1 MGTGPPDRT
10 VGGMDKMA
18 SMKRPRL
25 KSVQALKGRKLD
37 LTFINDQTLVLDM
50 NADIQ
55 SFPGLRPLQIEDA
68 FMQAEI
74 GDDGWTVE
82 WVNLDI
88 QIGADTLY
96 LDAQAQAAKDE
107 NTRIFIGWRARTGL
121 PLALAAEAL
130 GVSTRSITRYSN
142 GREATPRTLA
152 LACIGWEALQ
162 GRELIGTLLAEERV
176 SYGVERGKNE
186 EGG

>member
-1 MGTGPPDRT
+1 
-10 VGGMDKMA
+10 MA

-25 KSVQALKGRKLD
+25 KTVEALAGKKLA
-37 LTFINDQTLVLDM
+37 LTFINDQTFVLDM
-50 NADIQ
+50 NDDIDK
-55 SFPGLRPLQIEDA
+55 FPGLHPLHDSQA
-68 FMQAEI
+68 FVQAQL

-82 WVNLDI
+82 WPELDI

-96 LDAQAQAAKDE
+96 LDAQAQAATDE

-142 GREATPRTLA
+142 AREATPRTLA
-152 LACIGWEALQ
+152 LACIGWDALQ
-162 GRELIGTLLAEERV
+162 SQPQSGVLVAEERGAYDAV
-176 SYGVERGKNE
+176 VKSGTESE
-186 EGG
+186 

>member
-1 MGTGPPDRT
+1 
-10 VGGMDKMA
+10 MDAMA

-25 KSVQALKGRKLD
+25 KTVQALPGGKLA
-37 LTFINDQTLVLDM
+37 LTFINDQQFVLDL
-50 NADIQ
+50 NDDINT
-55 SFPGLRPLQIEDA
+55 FPGLQPLADQQA
-68 FMQAEI
+68 FMQAAV

-82 WVNLDI
+82 WPALDI

-96 LDAQAQAAKDE
+96 LDAQAQAATDE

-142 GREATPRTLA
+142 AREATPRTLA
-152 LACIGWEALQ
+152 LACLGWDALHSQ
-162 GRELIGTLLAEERV
+162 DQSGVMVAQAPAV
-176 SYGVERGKNE
+176 YGAKPKKPDR
-186 EGG
+186 

>member
-1 MGTGPPDRT
+1 
-10 VGGMDKMA
+10 MA

-25 KSVQALKGRKLD
+25 KSVQALEGRKLD
-37 LTFINDQTLVLDM
+37 LTFINGQRFVLDM

-55 SFPGLRPLQIEDA
+55 NFPGLRPLRIEDA
-68 FMQAEI
+68 FMQAEM

-82 WVNLDI
+82 WVDLDI

-96 LDAQAQAAKDE
+96 LDAQAQVAKDE

-162 GRELIGTLLAEERV
+162 GKALSGRLLAEDRA
-176 SYGVERGKNE
+176 SYGAEQE
-186 EGG
+186 QDEGQG

>member
-25 KSVQALKGRKLD
+25 KSVQALKGRRLD
-37 LTFINDQTLVLDM
+37 LTFINGQTFVLDM
-50 NADIQ
+50 SEDIQ
-55 SFPGLRPLQIEDA
+55 NFPGLRPLQIEDA
-68 FMQAEI
+68 FMKAET

-82 WVNLDI
+82 WPDLDI

-162 GRELIGTLLAEERV
+162 QKGMSGRLLAEDRA
-176 SYGVERGKNE
+176 SYAVKHDPDE
-186 EGG
+186 EQG

>member
-1 MGTGPPDRT
+1 MEA
-10 VGGMDKMA
+10 MA

-25 KSVQALKGRKLD
+25 KAVSALSGARLA
-37 LTFINDQTLVLDM
+37 LTFIDDQQFVLDM
-50 NADIQ
+50 NNDLDK
-55 SFPGLRPLQIEDA
+55 FPGLHALRDPQV
-68 FMQAEI
+68 FGQAEV

-82 WVNLDI
+82 WPAPDI

-96 LDAQAQAAKDE
+96 LDAQAQAATDE

-142 GREATPRTLA
+142 ARETTPRTLA
-152 LACIGWEALQ
+152 LACIGWDALQ
-162 GRELIGTLLAEERV
+162 NEPQNGVFVAEERPP
-176 SYGVERGKNE
+176 YNKT
-186 EGG
+186 